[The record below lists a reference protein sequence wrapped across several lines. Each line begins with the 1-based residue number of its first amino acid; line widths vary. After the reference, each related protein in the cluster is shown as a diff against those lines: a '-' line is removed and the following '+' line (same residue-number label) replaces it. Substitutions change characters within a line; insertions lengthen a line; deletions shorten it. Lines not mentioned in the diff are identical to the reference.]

1 MDKEIQYQRA
11 HKFGQVGQCIL
22 SSRQGGKNWTLN
34 HHQMQIDVQMKMM
47 VSICTS
53 LWILCRSCPT
63 GLGEKHSRNPDS
75 ALDLLVCTTIRC
87 PLQEQC
93 SGIPSGELTF
103 CHGKS
108 PFLMGKST
116 ISMAIFHCYVSSLE
130 GIIIAIFLGPFRHPE
145 LLRASPR
152 ASHWENPSG
161 VAAPVNVWNDL
172 CRSSAIGDQTYNW
185 NSSTRMRYSQYVKPT
200 KIECV

>member
-1 MDKEIQYQRA
+1 MRMDKEIQYQRA

-22 SSRQGGKNWTLN
+22 SSRPGGKNWTLN

-93 SGIPSGELTF
+93 NVCNGI
-103 CHGKS
+103 
-108 PFLMGKST
+108 
-116 ISMAIFHCYVSSLE
+116 SSLS
-130 GIIIAIFLGPFRHPE
+130 LSTLSKLPLRGPFRHPE

-152 ASHWENPSG
+152 ASHWENPSD

-172 CRSSAIGDQTYNW
+172 CRSSAIGDQT
-185 NSSTRMRYSQYVKPT
+185 
-200 KIECV
+200 